1 MRVGPLYQGVG
12 GGNLDVVSHVCGDGD
27 EGNLI
32 GLDSDHLHEFD
43 HGVLGLVVLG
53 LLVFDSVHLVDGDD
67 DLLDTEGGG
76 EEDVLLGLGLGSLDS
91 GTGDDGSVCLGGS
104 GDHVL
109 DEVTVSGSVD
119 DGEVELVG
127 VELLVCDIDGNS
139 SLPLLFESVHDPCE
153 VEGSLS
159 FLLCLFLVFLDDVGV
174 DCTGLEQDPSGK
186 GGFSVVDVS
195 DDDQIHVLFLCH
207 FSSS

>member
-1 MRVGPLYQGVG
+1 MATMICLTPRVVARKTCSLVWAWGP
-12 GGNLDVVSHVCGDGD
+12 SIA
-27 EGNLI
+27 E
-32 GLDSDHLHEFD
+32 
-43 HGVLGLVVLG
+43 
-53 LLVFDSVHLVDGDD
+53 
-67 DLLDTEGGG
+67 
-76 EEDVLLGLGLGSLDS
+76 
-91 GTGDDGSVCLGGS
+91 LGGS